1 MQSNDEHEYI
11 TQSLNGDP
19 TAYGV
24 LVDRYKN
31 AIYHHCF
38 AIVRDEDQA
47 EDLAQETFITA
58 FYKLHLYKPEYKLST
73 WLFKIAT
80 NKSLT
85 AIKKNTRYVRVDET
99 FIESVVSTQ
108 AEPNMA
114 AHYSELHQ
122 AVSQLGP
129 NYRTVVSLYY
139 WQGFSYDE
147 IATIMQSPV
156 GSVKGWTH
164 RAKQQLRKE
173 LS

>member
-1 MQSNDEHEYI
+1 MQNNDEQEHI
-11 TQSLNGDP
+11 TQSLNGDQA
-19 TAYGV
+19 AYAV

-31 AIYHHCF
+31 AIYYHCF
-38 AIVRDEDQA
+38 AIIRDEDQA

-58 FYKLHLYKPEYKLST
+58 FYKLHLYNPEYRLST

-85 AIKKNTRYVRVDET
+85 ALKKNARHVQVDDT

-108 AEPNMA
+108 PSPITA
-114 AHYSELHQ
+114 AHYGELHH
-122 AVSQLGP
+122 AVSRLDP

-139 WQGFSYDE
+139 WQGFTYDE

-156 GSVKGWTH
+156 GSVKGWMY